1 MFLVNGE
8 CRSQIDISDRG
19 LQYGDGLFETIAV
32 HNYQPIFWQDHFNRL
47 QAGCLR
53 LRLPVPDSD
62 ILLAEVN
69 QLCSQSNFAHLA
81 VLKLMITRGSGG
93 RGYRQ
98 PDPVLPTRILSL
110 HPYPDYPAH
119 FQSEGIVARFC
130 EARLAINPL
139 LAGLKHLN
147 RLEQVLARAEWQNTA
162 IQEGIML
169 NVHGWVIEGT
179 MTNLFYVKAGILYT
193 AILDE
198 SGILGIMRQKIIEL
212 SRQNGLHVCEQR
224 YTQIDLFSADE
235 VFFSNSLIG
244 IWPVKQIDRH
254 MFAVGIITKQLI
266 LWLQQLHEADRAL

>member
-32 HNYQPIFWQDHFNRL
+32 NNHQAVFWQEHYHRL
-47 QAGCLR
+47 QAGCSR
-53 LRLPVPDSD
+53 LRIPDPD
-62 ILLAEVN
+62 PAVLLTEIN
-69 QLCSQSNFAHLA
+69 RLCSQSNCARAA
-81 VLKLMITRGSGG
+81 VLKLIITRGLGG

-98 PDPVLPTRILSL
+98 PDVVAPTRILSL

-119 FQSEGIVARFC
+119 FQQEGVVARFC

-147 RLEQVLARAEWQNTA
+147 RLEQVLARAEWQNAA

-169 NVHGWVIEGT
+169 DVNGRVIEGT
-179 MTNLFYVKAGILYT
+179 MTNLFYVKAGTLYT
-193 AILDE
+193 AILKE
-198 SGILGIMRQKIIEL
+198 SGILGITRQKIIEL
-212 SRQNGLHVCEQR
+212 SRQNGLQVCELY
-224 YTQIDLFSADE
+224 YTPSDLLQADE

-244 IWPVKQIDRH
+244 IWPAKQIDQQT
-254 MFAVGIITKQLI
+254 FAVGVITRQI
-266 LWLQQLHEADRAL
+266 MTWLQQLREANGAR